1 MASGMEMMIVNLLKS
16 MGFNPA
22 EIEQNIKA
30 YAGALRQNLDALNAK
45 MGAIDARLERIE
57 QALNISVPA
66 TEREEDK
73 AVPRIVQQ

>member
-1 MASGMEMMIVNLLKS
+1 MASGMEMMVVNLLKS
-16 MGFNPA
+16 MGFNPS